1 MVTRTSASVPESP
14 SETPRA
20 CSQPAKGSDRV
31 LAPNA
36 AEKKPANVTPTW
48 TAARNWLG
56 SLSSFCTACPR
67 RPLSAIARTCDS
79 RRETRAISA
88 PEKTP
93 PIRTK
98 TTTMTMLSQT
108 SLTGGVLLGGSWVGA
123 CGPHGAWS
131 GSTGASAQ
139 RPAPSP
145 GCRAASE
152 VTFLSGTHGDLA
164 RTVSLGRVTNRDRCN
179 SVRSE
184 RAPLPRRSP
193 ARHPRDQGIEPAALR
208 RPPRRRRTAA
218 DGWRWASAS
227 APW

>member
-1 MVTRTSASVPESP
+1 MVTSTRASVPETP
-14 SETPRA
+14 SETPRL
-20 CSQPAKGSDRV
+20 CSHPAKGSDSV

-56 SLSSFCTACPR
+56 SLRSFCTACPR
-67 RPLSAIARTCDS
+67 RPVSAIARTCDS

-123 CGPHGAWS
+123 CVPHGAWFALPE
-131 GSTGASAQ
+131 ASAEH
-139 RPAPSP
+139 P
-145 GCRAASE
+145 GHLGG
-152 VTFLSGTHGDLA
+152 VPGGLGGD
-164 RTVSLGRVTNRDRCN
+164 VSLRD
-179 SVRSE
+179 S
-184 RAPLPRRSP
+184 
-193 ARHPRDQGIEPAALR
+193 
-208 RPPRRRRTAA
+208 
-218 DGWRWASAS
+218 
-227 APW
+227 